1 MRPDDFNL
9 FQSLLKQR
17 SGLVITSDK
26 AYLLE
31 SRLMPVARKWQLRGL
46 EDLATACRGR
56 RDERLLRDIIEA
68 MTTSETSFFR
78 GLKPFEMLRSTV
90 LPALRQARAA
100 TRELRIWSAA
110 CSSGQEP
117 YSIAMMLREAEPQ
130 WRDWQIELLGTDIST
145 DILTRARS
153 GSYTQF
159 EVQRGLPIAMLLR
172 YFDKAGDKWVLKPEI
187 RSMVAFRDLNLL
199 ANLAP
204 LGRFDLILCRHVLVY
219 FDQPTR
225 ALVLD
230 KLAKLLPDD
239 GVLMLGDV
247 ETVSG
252 LTDKLRPIDG
262 LRGAFQPTRGAAHPR
277 QVPPSA
283 RPAAAVR

>member
-1 MRPDDFNL
+1 
-9 FQSLLKQR
+9 
-17 SGLVITSDK
+17 
-26 AYLLE
+26 
-31 SRLMPVARKWQLRGL
+31 
-46 EDLATACRGR
+46 
-56 RDERLLRDIIEA
+56 
-68 MTTSETSFFR
+68 
-78 GLKPFEMLRSTV
+78 
-90 LPALRQARAA
+90 
-100 TRELRIWSAA
+100 
-110 CSSGQEP
+110 
-117 YSIAMMLREAEPQ
+117 
-130 WRDWQIELLGTDIST
+130 
-145 DILTRARS
+145 
-153 GSYTQF
+153 
-159 EVQRGLPIAMLLR
+159 
-172 YFDKAGDKWVLKPEI
+172 
-187 RSMVAFRDLNLL
+187 MVAFRDLNLL